1 MTGSLPRM
9 TSSLDCPY
17 PQEEE
22 SMPSN
27 AHSTTDQSYDPVS
40 IAFHWITVILVLAI
54 FVLALFPGLVKG
66 SIALH
71 KSLGLT
77 VLALVPLRL
86 VWRFTAG
93 RQPRHNGNDPAFLR
107 LAATGAHAALYLLL
121 VVTPLLGWLFVDAK
135 GMELSLFGMKMPALA
150 LYDRTFAWMV
160 YAWKSWIAY
169 GLLALIVAHA
179 GAAIGY
185 HAIIRRDG
193 VLRSMMPS
201 RRLPGVSA

>member
-1 MTGSLPRM
+1 MVSKT
-9 TSSLDCPY
+9 
-17 PQEEE
+17 
-22 SMPSN
+22 
-27 AHSTTDQSYDPVS
+27 HSTTDQSYDSVS

-71 KSLGLT
+71 KSLGLV

-93 RQPRHNGNDPAFLR
+93 RQPNHGGAEPALLR

-121 VVTPLLGWLFVDAK
+121 LVTPLLGWLFVDAK

-160 YAWKSWIAY
+160 YGWKTWVAY
-169 GLLALIVAHA
+169 GLLGLIVAHA

-193 VLRSMMPS
+193 VLRSMIPGRRPS
-201 RRLPGVSA
+201 GVSA